1 MILLNKS
8 YLLFTII
15 ILCTT
20 LSSPISAFA
29 QNGCNHTIKGR
40 ILDADTQLP
49 LAGSSIYLLEKK
61 LTTQADGHGFFSF
74 QGLCAGDYTIEV
86 TNLGFEK
93 AAFNI
98 TAAEDGKTHDIYM
111 EHEGVVLHDVKVVG
125 HQPRLR
131 TTAANTT
138 LRQEDLDRS
147 KGEVLAE
154 ILQDIPGVT
163 MMQTGATIAK
173 PVIHGMHS
181 NRVLMVN
188 NGIKQEGQQWGTE
201 HAPEIDPFIAS
212 EITVIKGA
220 ESVKYGAEAIGGVI
234 LVEPSPLP
242 INGGLSGSVDLVG
255 SSNGRVGTAS
265 AMLESDFKPLPGLS
279 WRVQGTLKKGGNL
292 QAADYYLNNTGIRER
307 NYSATLSYRKSDIHL
322 DAYYSHFNTDL
333 GIFEGAHVGSLE
345 DLNAAIENGRPFS
358 DGAFRYN
365 IDVPRQSVIHDLV
378 KFKLHKDLNE
388 GTQLDIQYGFQ
399 RNARQEYDI
408 RRGDRS
414 SIPALDL
421 VLNSHSLDI
430 SYDRI
435 NANSLRSLFGINAT
449 AIVSNSI
456 PGTMA
461 TPIIPNYDSYG
472 LGVFVVERLV
482 REKYDLEVGLRYDFK
497 TLDAAGYRSDEL
509 YGGQHDFHNLSGS
522 LGALWRFHPSWNL
535 TSNLGLSWRPPTV
548 NELYSDGLHH
558 GSASIEVGDENL
570 KSEQGY
576 KWINT
581 LIFSK
586 EDLRVELNGY
596 AHYLNNYIYLSPTGE
611 VIESL
616 RGAFP
621 VFRYEQTNALFMGAD
636 LTASYQLPLG
646 FQYGLK
652 GSYLRANDLEAPE
665 NLPMIP
671 SNRLD
676 NKLQYTKNLE
686 RGPFSNFF
694 IEAQLQ
700 TVFKQTR
707 YNRQSDF
714 TEAPATYNL
723 VNLNAGTQIKIDDQ
737 TVDVHVSANNLFN
750 TAYKEYMNRFRYY
763 AHDLGRNIS
772 LRLSYKF

>member
-1 MILLNKS
+1 MILLKKS
-8 YLLFTII
+8 YILFAILFIPFLLF
-15 ILCTT
+15 
-20 LSSPISAFA
+20 A
-29 QNGCNHTIKGR
+29 QDKCELTIKGR
-40 ILDADTQLP
+40 VLDSDTQLP
-49 LAGSSIYLLEKK
+49 LAGSSIYLVEKEVA
-61 LTTQADGHGFFSF
+61 TQADGHGYFSF
-74 QGLCAGDYTIEV
+74 QNICTGDYTIEI
-86 TNLGFEK
+86 TNLGFETSVQT
-93 AAFNI
+93 I
-98 TAAEDGKTHDIYM
+98 HVTAKDESHTFFM
-111 EHEGVVLHDVKVVG
+111 EHEGVVLHDVNVVG
-125 HQPRLR
+125 HQPTLR

-138 LRQEDLDRS
+138 LGQEELNKS

-188 NGIKQEGQQWGTE
+188 NGIKQEGQQWGAE

-255 SSNGRVGTAS
+255 STNGRVGTAS

-292 QAADYYLNNTGIRER
+292 QTADYYLNNTGIRES
-307 NYSATLSYRKSDIHL
+307 NYSAALSYRKSKLHL

-333 GIFEGAHVGSLE
+333 GIFEGAHVGSVD
-345 DLNAAIENGRPFS
+345 DLNAAIDHGRPFT
-358 DGAFRYN
+358 DGAFTYD

-378 KFKLHKDLNE
+378 KLKIHKDLNE

-399 RNARQEYDI
+399 RNARQEYDT

-421 VLNSHSLDI
+421 VLNSHSLDV

-449 AIVSNSI
+449 AIISNNI

-472 LGVFVVERLV
+472 FGAFVVERLV
-482 REKYDLEVGLRYDFK
+482 KEKYDLEAGIRYDFK
-497 TLDAAGYRSDEL
+497 TLDAAGYRGNEF
-509 YGGQHDFHNLSGS
+509 YGGQHDFHNVSGS
-522 LGALWRFHPSWNL
+522 LGILWRFHRDWNL
-535 TSNLGLSWRPPTV
+535 KSNLGLSWRPPTV

-558 GSASIEVGDENL
+558 GSASIEVGDNNL

-581 LIFSK
+581 LSYSK
-586 EDLRVELNGY
+586 EKLRIELNGY
-596 AHYLNNYIYLSPTGE
+596 AHYLKNYIYLNPTGE
-611 VIESL
+611 VVESL

-621 VFRYEQTNALFMGAD
+621 VFHYEQTDALFMGAD
-636 LTASYQLPLG
+636 LTASYQLPYG
-646 FQYGLK
+646 FLYGLK
-652 GSYLRANDLEAPE
+652 GSYLYADDLEATG

-676 NKLQYTKNLE
+676 NKLQYARTLE
-686 RGPFSNFF
+686 SSRFSDFF

-700 TVFKQTR
+700 TVFEQTR
-707 YNRQSDF
+707 YNKESDF
-714 TEAPATYNL
+714 TPAPATYNL
-723 VNLNAGTQIKIDDQ
+723 VNINAGTKIKLNEQ
-737 TVDVHVSANNLFN
+737 TVGIHVSANNLLN
-750 TAYKEYMNRFRYY
+750 VSYKEYMNRFRYY

-772 LRLSYKF
+772 LRLSYNF

>member
-1 MILLNKS
+1 MNLLTKKFLLFAILLFP
-8 YLLFTII
+8 YAL
-15 ILCTT
+15 
-20 LSSPISAFA
+20 FA
-29 QNGCNHTIKGR
+29 QGTCDLTIRGR
-40 ILDADTQLP
+40 VLDADTELP
-49 LAGSSIYLLEKK
+49 LAGSSIHLIEKN

-74 QGLCAGDYTIEV
+74 HNICAGNYNIEI

-93 AAFNI
+93 V
-98 TAAEDGKTHDIYM
+98 THTIEAVKSEKVQNFHM
-111 EHEGVVLHDVKVVG
+111 EHEGVVLHDVNVVG
-125 HQPRLR
+125 HQPALR
-131 TTAANTT
+131 TTAANTS
-138 LRQEDLDRS
+138 LRQEDLNKS

-154 ILQDIPGVT
+154 ILQEIPGVT

-242 INGGLSGSVDLVG
+242 INGGLGGRVDLVG

-265 AMLESDFKPLPGLS
+265 AMLESDFKPLQGLS

-292 QAADYYLNNTGIRER
+292 QAADYYLNNTGIRET
-307 NYSATLSYRKSDIHL
+307 NYSAALSYRKSQIHI

-333 GIFEGAHVGSLE
+333 GIFEGAHIGSIE
-345 DLNAAIENGRPFS
+345 DLNAAIENGRPFT
-358 DGAFRYN
+358 DGEFSYD

-378 KFKLHKDLNE
+378 KLKLHKDLSE

-421 VLNSHSLDI
+421 VLNSHSLDV

-435 NANSLRSLFGINAT
+435 NANSLRSLFGLNAT
-449 AIVSNSI
+449 AIVSNNT
-456 PGTMA
+456 PGTLA

-482 REKYDLEVGLRYDFK
+482 REKYDLEAGLRYDYK
-497 TLDAAGYRSDEL
+497 TLDAAGYRGDEL
-509 YGGQHDFHNLSGS
+509 YGGQHEFHNFSGS
-522 LGALWRFHPSWNL
+522 LGAFWRFHADWNL
-535 TSNLGLSWRPPTV
+535 RSNLGLSWRPPTV

-558 GSASIEVGDENL
+558 GSASIEVGDADL

-581 LIFSK
+581 LSYAK
-586 EDLRVELNGY
+586 NKLRIELNGY

-611 VIESL
+611 VVESL

-621 VFRYEQTNALFMGAD
+621 VFHYEQTNALFIGAD
-636 LTASYQLPLG
+636 ITASYQLPYGL
-646 FQYGLK
+646 QYSLK
-652 GSYLRANDLEAPE
+652 GSYLNADDLETDE

-676 NKLQYTKNLE
+676 NKLLYTASINQG
-686 RGPFSNFF
+686 RFSDFF

-700 TVFKQTR
+700 TVFKQNK
-707 YNRQSDF
+707 YNKQSDF
-714 TEAPATYNL
+714 AEAPPTYNL
-723 VNLNAGTQIKIDDQ
+723 VNVGAGTQLKLNDQ
-737 TVDVHVSANNLFN
+737 SFGIHLSANNLFN
-750 TAYKEYMNRFRYY
+750 IAYKEYMNRFRYY
-763 AHDLGRNIS
+763 SHDLGRNIS
-772 LRLSYKF
+772 LRLSYNF

>member
-1 MILLNKS
+1 MNLLTKKF
-8 YLLFTII
+8 LLFA
-15 ILCTT
+15 ILFFPYS
-20 LSSPISAFA
+20 LFA
-29 QNGCNHTIKGR
+29 QGTCDLTIRGR
-40 ILDADTQLP
+40 VLDADTELP
-49 LAGSSIYLLEKK
+49 LAGSSIHLIEKN
-61 LTTQADGHGFFSF
+61 LTTQADGHGYFSF
-74 QGLCAGDYTIEV
+74 QNICTGNYTIEI

-93 AAFNI
+93 LTHTIEAAKNEKVQNFL
-98 TAAEDGKTHDIYM
+98 M
-111 EHEGVVLHDVKVVG
+111 EHEGVVLHDVNVVG
-125 HQPRLR
+125 HQPALR
-131 TTAANTT
+131 TTAANSS
-138 LRQEDLDRS
+138 LRQEELNKS

-201 HAPEIDPFIAS
+201 HAPEIDPFIAF

-242 INGGLSGSVDLVG
+242 INGGLAGSVDLVG

-265 AMLESDFKPLPGLS
+265 AMLESNFKPLQGLS

-292 QAADYYLNNTGIRER
+292 QAADYYLNNTGIRET
-307 NYSATLSYRKSDIHL
+307 NYSAALSYSKSQIHI

-333 GIFEGAHVGSLE
+333 GIFEGAHIGSIE
-345 DLNAAIENGRPFS
+345 DLNNAIENGRPFT
-358 DGAFRYN
+358 DGEFNYD

-378 KFKLHKDLNE
+378 KLKLHKDLNE

-421 VLNSHSLDI
+421 VLNSHSLDV

-435 NANSLRSLFGINAT
+435 NANSLRSLFGLNAT
-449 AIVSNSI
+449 AIVSNNT
-456 PGTMA
+456 PGTLA

-482 REKYDLEVGLRYDFK
+482 REKYDLEAGLRYDYK
-497 TLDAAGYRSDEL
+497 TLSAAGYRGDEW
-509 YGGQHDFHNLSGS
+509 YGGQHEFHNVSGS
-522 LGALWRFHPSWNL
+522 LGVLWRFHPDWNL
-535 TSNLGLSWRPPTV
+535 RSNLGLSWRPPTV

-558 GSASIEVGDENL
+558 GSASIEVGDVDL

-581 LIFSK
+581 LSYVK
-586 EDLRVELNGY
+586 NNLRIELNGY

-611 VIESL
+611 VVESL

-621 VFRYEQTNALFMGAD
+621 VFHYEQTNALFIGAD
-636 LTASYQLPLG
+636 ITASYQLPYGL
-646 FQYGLK
+646 QYSLK
-652 GSYLRANDLEAPE
+652 GSYLNADEIE
-665 NLPMIP
+665 TQDNLPMIP

-676 NKLQYTKNLE
+676 NKLLYTANLNGS
-686 RGPFSNFF
+686 RFSDFF

-700 TVFKQTR
+700 TVFKQNR
-707 YNRQSDF
+707 HNRQNDF
-714 TEAPATYNL
+714 TEAPPTYNSIN
-723 VNLNAGTQIKIDDQ
+723 VGAGTQLKLNDQ
-737 TVDVHVSANNLFN
+737 SFGIHLSANNLFN
-750 TAYKEYMNRFRYY
+750 VSYKEYMNRFRYY

-772 LRLSYKF
+772 LRLSYNF